1 MASERNGARPEADAA
16 LPAAERI
23 AVRFRVRG
31 RVQGVSFR
39 AATRREAQQLGL
51 HGFAVNQADGSV
63 EVLVEGEPAAVER
76 LADWL
81 QRGPALARVDRLER
95 EPAKATGRVGFGVG

>member
-1 MASERNGARPEADAA
+1 MPT
-16 LPAAERI
+16 PAERI

-39 AATRREAQQLGL
+39 AATRREAQQLDL
-51 HGFAVNQADGSV
+51 HGHAVNQPDGTV
-63 EVLVEGEPAAVER
+63 EVLVEGAEQAIER

-81 QRGPALARVDRLER
+81 QRGPVLARVDRVDR
-95 EPAKATGRVGFGVG
+95 ETVPATGRCGFGVG

>member
-1 MASERNGARPEADAA
+1 MNTP
-16 LPAAERI
+16 AERS
-23 AVRFRVRG
+23 AARFRIRG

-51 HGFAVNQADGSV
+51 HGHAVNQADGSV
-63 EVLVEGEPAAVER
+63 EVLVEGDTQAIER

-81 QRGPALARVDRLER
+81 QRGPVLARVDRVER
-95 EPAKATGRVGFGVG
+95 ETATATGRSGFGVG